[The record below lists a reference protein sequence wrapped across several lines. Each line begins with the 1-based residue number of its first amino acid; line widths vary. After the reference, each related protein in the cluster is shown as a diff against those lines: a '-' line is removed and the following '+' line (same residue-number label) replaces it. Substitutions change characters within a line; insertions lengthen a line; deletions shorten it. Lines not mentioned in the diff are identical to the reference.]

1 MFCLN
6 NLETQKISWVNM
18 PPNRLLECY
27 SFGARSGSRSVF
39 ILDPRLILE
48 RLAFVC
54 SVYQSVS
61 NWIVYSKQILNR
73 GSKES
78 SLVSVV
84 WGYSQE
90 NATIWKGRGCSQG
103 FFLGDLIAQ
112 GLEGYSRVP
121 RFDQNTVRDSEKVN
135 GIRDFTATWGAGFE
149 KIWAWISDELEKKT
163 IFGIADD
170 QRSGNSVDSREKKK
184 SWNSGSDSPFHTL
197 IGDLIL
203 LLMFWTREGPPPLPP
218 AN

>member
-6 NLETQKISWVNM
+6 NLETQKISWGNM
-18 PPNRLLECY
+18 SPNRLLECY

-48 RLAFVC
+48 RLVFVC

-73 GSKES
+73 GSKEG
-78 SLVSVV
+78 SLVCCM
-84 WGYSQE
+84 GIFPGKCYHLKR
-90 NATIWKGRGCSQG
+90 KGMLPG
-103 FFLGDLIAQ
+103 FCLGGLIAQ

-121 RFDQNTVRDSEKVN
+121 RFDQNAVRASENVN
-135 GIRDFTATWGAGFE
+135 GIRDLTATWGAGFE

-163 IFGIADD
+163 IVEIADD

-184 SWNSGSDSPFHTL
+184 RAGIRDQTL
-197 IGDLIL
+197 LSI
-203 LLMFWTREGPPPLPP
+203 P
-218 AN
+218 